1 MIRLTKGATS
11 TIICTLAEKQTITDA
26 NFLFVFTSRMTNEQ
40 VKFVLVSAA
49 DVSTNK
55 TRWNEFAIVTNT
67 YFLNYA
73 EGWYNYEVYEQEST
87 INTDPTGLTLVEAGE
102 MFLTDGQ
109 EVTTTE
115 YDNDVTFTMY
125 DAG

>member
-11 TIICTLAEKQTITDA
+11 TIICTLAEKQTIVDA

-49 DVSTNK
+49 DLSTNK
-55 TRWNEFAIVTNT
+55 TRWNEFSIVTNT
-67 YFLNYA
+67 YFANYQ

-87 INTDPTGLTLVEAGE
+87 SNTDSDGLTLVEAGE

-109 EVTTTE
+109 EVDTTE
-115 YDNDVTFTMY
+115 FNNDVTFTMY